1 MMETAKRAKVNLEF
15 RLVKAA
21 VKRRGAMNHI
31 SRREFLFGAAAFA
44 TLPQFAALA
53 EGTNCIPSSASS
65 PIRRSD
71 ERQSELLTKWN
82 EATEA
87 VSPQVYGQYLR
98 DGDTRGLTALEAL
111 ERAFEKVMR
120 EAKETVVTGDA
131 PAVWSVYNM
140 GYIVKTRQSLFSIDL
155 VHRRDAEF
163 APLLDFAL
171 ITHNH
176 GDHWRKG
183 FYGAVNGAGKTVI
196 SNFLDNY
203 GVKNWKKDG
212 GYTRSKRVFRIKDV
226 EIRTSL
232 IDHNDYLIDFTTAFE
247 IRIGGKFIL
256 YHTGDSGRGTEPKL
270 ETVWGR
276 PDLWLFFPGCGIDT
290 AKAVEKVNAK
300 RIVFGHLWEL
310 SHAQGHRGRLDEPL
324 VRRALAAAQPICEDT
339 SVVFW
344 GDRIV

>member
-1 MMETAKRAKVNLEF
+1 
-15 RLVKAA
+15 
-21 VKRRGAMNHI
+21 MNHI

-44 TLPQFAALA
+44 ALPQFAALA

-87 VSPQVYGQYLR
+87 VSPQVYGQYLS
-98 DGDTRGLTALEAL
+98 DGDTRGFRALDALEC
-111 ERAFEKVMR
+111 AFEKVMR
-120 EAKETVVTGDA
+120 EAKETTVAGDV

-140 GYIVKTRQSLFSIDL
+140 GYIVKTCESLFSIDL

-176 GDHWRKG
+176 GDHWRQE
-183 FYGAVNGAGKTVI
+183 FYKAMDSAGKTVV

-203 GVKNWKKDG
+203 GVQNLKKNG
-212 GYTRSKRVFRIKDV
+212 GYVRGVKTFKINDV

-232 IDHNDYLIDFTTAFE
+232 IDHNEYLIDFTTAFE
-247 IRIGGKFIL
+247 IKIGDFIL
-256 YHTGDSGRGTEPKL
+256 YHTGDSGCGTELKL

-276 PDLWLFFPGCGIDT
+276 PDLWLFFPGCEIDT